1 MSRSP
6 SAPAIGSISSN
17 TVERCRTLDGGAVI
31 TGMLGVKMTELVA
44 LGVALAA
51 RCDACIAAHTAAAL
65 RVGSTQEEIAEVF
78 RIAGGHL
85 QVHAIGINPRLV
97 RGGLAPWQMR
107 RTAQVLN
114 ERLGSKV
121 TLARLAG
128 ECGVSVAHFGRA
140 FKQTTGRTPHHWLV
154 EQRVEH
160 AKQLLVTSALPLA
173 EIAATCGFADQS
185 HFTRVFS
192 QLVGS
197 GPGAWRRARKD

>member
-1 MSRSP
+1 MSQSQA
-6 SAPAIGSISSN
+6 APAIGPISSN
-17 TVERCRTLDGGAVI
+17 TVELYRTLDGGAV
-31 TGMLGVKMTELVA
+31 TGLLGAKMTELVA

-51 RCDACIAAHTAAAL
+51 CCDACVTVHTAAAI
-65 RVGSTQEEIAEVF
+65 RVGSTHEEIAEVF
-78 RIAGGHL
+78 HIAAEHP
-85 QVHAIGINPRLV
+85 QVHAMGTNLRLV

-140 FKQTTGRTPHHWLV
+140 FRQTTGRTPHRWLV

-160 AKQLLVTSALPLA
+160 AKRLLVTSALPLA

-197 GPGAWRRARKD
+197 GPGAWRRACKG